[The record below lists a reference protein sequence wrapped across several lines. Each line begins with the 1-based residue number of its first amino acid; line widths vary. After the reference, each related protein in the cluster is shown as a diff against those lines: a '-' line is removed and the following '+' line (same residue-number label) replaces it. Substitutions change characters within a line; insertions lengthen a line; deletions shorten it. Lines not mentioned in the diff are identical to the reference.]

1 MEAKETLNQTDKK
14 MEAKGDGSVTKILNK
29 LVASKLDDLTPE
41 GLFLSVRQNLK
52 QLYEEAVEGGFEGTE
67 EEFIRTIP
75 LDELRQMLSDG
86 GKVIDFAKAIKMKG
100 EKPIRKLDLAGQF
113 TPGRT
118 LESLSPAERET
129 VNMLLKMTLGKDK
142 D

>member
-1 MEAKETLNQTDKK
+1 MTIQLNQIDKRLEGK
-14 MEAKGDGSVTKILNK
+14 SDGSELERLK
-29 LVASKLDDLTPE
+29 LLASKVDDLTPE
-41 GLFLSVRQNLK
+41 GQYLELRQNLK
-52 QLYEEAVEGGFEGTE
+52 AAYKEAVEGGYEGTE
-67 EEFIRTIP
+67 DEFIRTLS

-86 GKVIDFAKAIKMKG
+86 GKVIDFAKYAKMKDA
-100 EKPIRKLDLAGQF
+100 KPVRKLDLASQF

-129 VNMLLKMTLGKDK
+129 VNLLLKMTLGKDK